1 MNKQTINPSEAA
13 EQEALF
19 RWADFAKS
27 KFPELEMMFHV
38 PNEGKRSVAN
48 GASLKRQGLKKGV
61 PDIFILAPKGKY
73 HGMAIEM
80 KKIGQKPTKEQ
91 KQFLAELEK

>member
-1 MNKQTINPSEAA
+1 
-13 EQEALF
+13 
-19 RWADFAKS
+19 
-27 KFPELEMMFHV
+27 HV
-38 PNEGKRSVAN
+38 PNEGKRSVVN

-73 HGMAIEM
+73 HGMAIET

-91 KQFLAELEK
+91 KQFLAELEKHGYYCYVANKGWSDAAEIITNYLNVECTKNEL